1 MELLKTIKTIYRE
14 MPPWST
20 AWLRSVPN
28 AVLFGKGYRGAT
40 PSISQNEMRLNL
52 KKALDF
58 SRAHT
63 LWGRENIPEDIV
75 LDEVEDVIKT
85 LPTVTS
91 AELAANPQ
99 RFLSDTASA
108 SNSYW
113 TTTGGSGRNPTS
125 ICLSNASFGR
135 EWKHMHAIWGSSYS
149 RHCDLKLTFR
159 GYSFK
164 PGELIRFD
172 PIYNELSVDSF
183 QVTDKNFGTFLKK
196 LRKYRVSCLHG
207 YPSLI
212 TLFME
217 RLRRASETFDVKL
230 VFLSSEGA
238 TPELKHQLSEFFHAQ
253 VISWYGLTEK
263 VVLAYDADQSGR
275 FINFSSYG
283 HLWIS
288 HPDENGVG
296 EIIGTTFVNEAMPL
310 VNYRTGDYGR
320 VQYERNADGIEVAV
334 LDCLQGRSGKDF
346 LYLTKQDRV
355 SMTAINLHSEI
366 QSKIVFYQIVQK
378 EYGRI
383 SVNILLKETAG
394 GGGYILAEFERI
406 LREKLKGFEVEC
418 RNVKN
423 DSEFVRST
431 RGKLLMLV
439 QYCEEG
445 KSK

>member
-1 MELLKTIKTIYRE
+1 MALLKTIKTIYRE

-20 AWLRSVPN
+20 AWLRLVPDS
-28 AVLFGKGYRGAT
+28 ALFGKSYRET
-40 PSISQNEMRLNL
+40 DPSVDCKVARHNL

-58 SRAHT
+58 ARAHT
-63 LWGRENIPEDIV
+63 LWGRENVPEEV
-75 LDEVEDVIKT
+75 SVDEVEDLIKT

-91 AELAANPQ
+91 VELAADPK
-99 RFLSDTASA
+99 RFVSDGASA
-108 SNSYW
+108 RNSYW

-125 ICLSNASFGR
+125 ICLSNISFGC
-135 EWKHMHAIWGSSYS
+135 EWKHMHAIWGANYS
-149 RHCDLKLTFR
+149 RRRDLKLTFR

-183 QVTDKNFGTFLKK
+183 QVNNKNFGTFLTK

-217 RLRRASETFDVKL
+217 RLRRAGETFDVKL
-230 VFLSSEGA
+230 IFLSSEGA

-263 VVLAYDADQSGR
+263 VVLAYDKDRSGR
-275 FINFSSYG
+275 FVNFSSYG

-320 VQYERNADGIEVAV
+320 VRREQTADGTEVAV
-334 LDCLQGRSGKDF
+334 LDCLQGRWGKDF

-355 SMTAINLHSEI
+355 PMTAINLHSEI
-366 QSKIVFYQIVQK
+366 QMSIVFYQIVQK

-383 SVNILLKETAG
+383 TVNILLKETAG
-394 GGGYILAEFERI
+394 GGGGYILTEFERI
-406 LREKLKGFEVEC
+406 LRSKLKGFEVEC
-418 RNVKN
+418 HIVED
-423 DSEFVRST
+423 DSGFVRSK

-439 QYCEEG
+439 QDCGEG
-445 KSK
+445 